1 MLAMIDLKQLAFA
14 FDKECADYRAA
25 RRAGDVDVAWRSL
38 ERGHILSQ
46 PLLSL
51 HLKSHGLML
60 AFAINQRDSSEA
72 IGQLVRLLL
81 APLGALTGKIPW
93 GNSGRANVSPFQP
106 MAVPD
111 DLAPLLDAPKNQP

>member
-1 MLAMIDLKQLAFA
+1 MIDHSLLRSAFN
-14 FDKECADYRAA
+14 KECADYRAA
-25 RRAGDVDVAWRSL
+25 RQAGNIAAAWRSL

-60 AFAINQRDSSEA
+60 AFAINQRDAGET

-81 APLGALTGKIPW
+81 APLSALTGKIPW

-106 MAVPD
+106 MPVPD
-111 DLAPLLDAPKNQP
+111 DLTPLLNAPKNQL